1 MLKQR
6 ILTSIIGIP
15 LVFLAVWF
23 QTPIPW
29 FTILV
34 IILSAIG
41 TYEFFHMNRQAG
53 IKPIAFYGIA
63 ATILLVAAREPTF
76 TEGLGTK
83 AEGLIPAI
91 LAATIVL
98 PLIWLLRQEPRNEAF
113 SRWVWTLGGIG
124 YAGFLLSYL
133 VALRGLDDGRNWIF
147 FVLFITFASDTA
159 AYFVGRTWGRHKM
172 APKISPAKT
181 WEGCIGG
188 IAGAAL
194 ISLAFL
200 PAHYSTAI
208 NPVHLPV
215 LNIWSAMLLAAA
227 VSIFGQAGDLVESL
241 FKRNMGAKD
250 SGRLLPG
257 HGGVLDRVD
266 SVAFAGIMIY
276 YFVWLIQ

>member
-1 MLKQR
+1 
-6 ILTSIIGIP
+6 
-15 LVFLAVWF
+15 
-23 QTPIPW
+23 
-29 FTILV
+29 
-34 IILSAIG
+34 
-41 TYEFFHMNRQAG
+41 
-53 IKPIAFYGIA
+53 
-63 ATILLVAAREPTF
+63 
-76 TEGLGTK
+76 
-83 AEGLIPAI
+83 
-91 LAATIVL
+91 
-98 PLIWLLRQEPRNEAF
+98 
-113 SRWVWTLGGIG
+113 
-124 YAGFLLSYL
+124 LSYL
-133 VALRGLDDGRNWIF
+133 VALRSLDDGRNWIF

-266 SVAFAGIMIY
+266 SIAFAGIMIY